1 MTGLVAPA
9 AAGCGPALHLHVAV
23 AGCSGCHRWIPRV
36 DLVSVAAR
44 QKLPEPFYRLLGSM
58 RGDVGMGPLGF
69 MRALIRFVVTC
80 TFVWRRDLGED
91 EPS

>member
-1 MTGLVAPA
+1 MTLVLVDVVPDGL
-9 AAGCGPALHLHVAV
+9 GSTSC
-23 AGCSGCHRWIPRV
+23 GCHRWIPRV

-44 QKLPEPFYRLLGSM
+44 QKLFEPFYRLLGSM